1 MKGTQIPDAGFLDAE
16 SGCREPRDGNSH
28 AGRTAGAAA
37 AKDVKSA
44 ADEELVLRLKRGR
57 DEEAFNE
64 MVDRYADAVFMVALG
79 TTLDAYD
86 AGDVLQEAFLSIE
99 TPDTFRRGMKF
110 RTWFYRLVMVLSF
123 ARTEAEK
130 KRERNEGPDEY
141 PPLREHVALE
151 RICNGYPGA
160 GFSDAATE
168 EWPGEI
174 WHALGEL
181 PAGYRAVFQLAD
193 VEGIGNSEVAEI
205 LGLSVEGARSR
216 IRRARLFLAERLS
229 GYFYRPEGVRRAETG
244 QSGFTRN

>member
-37 AKDVKSA
+37 AKGVKSA

-64 MVDRYADAVFMVALG
+64 MVDRYADVVFMVALG
-79 TTLDAYD
+79 ITLDVHD

-110 RTWFYRLVMVLSF
+110 TTWFYRLVMVLSI
-123 ARTEAEK
+123 ARTEAGK

-141 PPLREHVALE
+141 PPLREHVALK

-160 GFSDAATE
+160 GFSDAAITE
-168 EWPGEI
+168 EWHGKI
-174 WHALGEL
+174 RHALGEL

-193 VEGIGNSEVAEI
+193 VEGLGNSEVAEI
-205 LGLSVEGARSR
+205 LGLSAEGVRSR
-216 IRRARLFLAERLS
+216 IRRVRLFLAERLS
-229 GYFYRPEGVRRAETG
+229 GHFYRPGGARRAEAG
-244 QSGFTRN
+244 